1 MLLSTSNTSP
11 EHRRTTEMKAL
22 LQELEE
28 KFVQDIQQVL
38 KSLENDLINRALFPK
53 NKNWTSV

>member
-1 MLLSTSNTSP
+1 
-11 EHRRTTEMKAL
+11 MKAL

-28 KFVQDIQQVL
+28 KFVQDIRQVL
-38 KSLENDLINRALFPK
+38 KSLENDLINRTLFPN